1 MGLVLRGAP
10 ASKGRVRAKVKVLS
24 SSQDILKMEAGYVL
38 VAPSTNPEY
47 TPAILKA
54 AALVTDRGGLMC
66 HAAIIARE
74 MGIPLEA
81 GRVFDP
87 ELNVKLGLFYL
98 IEYGVEVRLKEPRD
112 AINHCHG
119 IASLLPRCIQRT
131 RAQYLLSRNGSI
143 GKSFYSTQPGRKPK
157 TVLRPPPPFPSSV
170 QRTSRTKWGGNLQN
184 DYGQNYYS
192 IFRIA
197 VVINKHIL
205 LVAESLLYPR
215 AKSTRRQVS
224 QEFVC

>member
-74 MGIPLEA
+74 MGIP
-81 GRVFDP
+81 
-87 ELNVKLGLFYL
+87 
-98 IEYGVEVRLKEPRD
+98 
-112 AINHCHG
+112 
-119 IASLLPRCIQRT
+119 
-131 RAQYLLSRNGSI
+131 
-143 GKSFYSTQPGRKPK
+143 
-157 TVLRPPPPFPSSV
+157 
-170 QRTSRTKWGGNLQN
+170 
-184 DYGQNYYS
+184 
-192 IFRIA
+192 A
-197 VVINKHIL
+197 VVGTGNATQVLKDEMEV
-205 LVAESLLYPR
+205 LVDGE
-215 AKSTRRQVS
+215 KGEVVV
-224 QEFVC
+224 EG